1 MQMPFVFVVLML
13 PLQALGVEPVAK
25 VLSMLSE
32 LQAKITKEGESA
44 QAEYARF
51 TEWCEDRSRN
61 LGFEIKTGKAGAE
74 ELRAAVAAETA
85 TSSSLRA
92 KIDELAASVAADTAD
107 LEAANQIRAKE
118 RRDFVA
124 EEKDLM
130 ETIDIINRA
139 VHILQRQKGASS
151 MMQVRSASNLAQ
163 ALNAMLQASV
173 IGSADAAR
181 LNAFIQD
188 SQQAADA
195 DSDDDSGAPAGAV
208 YQSQSGNII
217 DILEDLSEKADSQLD
232 ATRKKEVAAANN
244 YAMLKQ
250 SLSDEISFANKEM
263 DEAKK
268 GMATSAE
275 KKSTSAGD
283 LEVTSKELASD
294 VASKDNL
301 HLDCMTAAREFQAT
315 SKSRAEELTVL
326 AAAQKALREATGAA
340 ALDQVSFI
348 QLTRSRLSSRED
360 LARFEAV
367 RLVRDLARKQ
377 HSDVLAQLASQMAST
392 LRAGGAEPFEK
403 VKGLIRD
410 MVAKL
415 EAEAGADAT
424 RKAYCDKELS
434 ETRAK
439 KLEKT
444 SEIELLTS
452 RVDQM
457 SAKSAKL
464 KEEIAALESELSKL
478 AQAQSQLDKLRLEE
492 RESYTANKAEQSK
505 GLDGVK
511 LSMKLLRDY
520 YSSGGKAHEAAG
532 GAAGGV
538 IGLLEVIESDMTKTI
553 ASLESQEESAVEEYE
568 TMSKKNEI
576 ERTAKQQDVKYKLKE
591 SKQLDKGSAEN
602 TADRQGVQAELD
614 AIVEYLARIEAQ
626 CTAKPEA
633 YADRARHREAEIAGL
648 KHALQVLQSE
658 TALIQ
663 RLKKHRTLRGAVL

>member
-1 MQMPFVFVVLML
+1 MQMPFFFLVLTL
-13 PLQALGVEPVAK
+13 PLQALGVEPIAK
-25 VLSMLSE
+25 VLSMLSD
-32 LQAKITKEGESA
+32 LQAKITKEGEAA
-44 QAEYARF
+44 QAEFARF

-92 KIDELAASVAADTAD
+92 KVDDLAASIAADTAD
-107 LEAANQIRAKE
+107 LEAATQIREKE
-118 RRDFVA
+118 VKDFAA

-139 VHILQRQKGASS
+139 VHILQRQKGAAS
-151 MMQVRSASNLAQ
+151 MMQVKSASNLAQ
-163 ALNAMLQASV
+163 ALDAMLQASV
-173 IGSADAAR
+173 IGSSDVTK

-188 SQQAADA
+188 SQKAA
-195 DSDDDSGAPAGAV
+195 DSDDDAGAPAGAV

-217 DILEDLSEKADSQLD
+217 DLLGDLSEKADGQLD
-232 ATRKKEVAAANN
+232 ASRKKEVAAAHN

-250 SLSDEISFANKEM
+250 SLNDEISFAKKEM

-268 GMATSAE
+268 GIAASAE
-275 KKSTSAGD
+275 KKTTSAGD

-294 VASKDNL
+294 IASKDTL
-301 HLDCMTAAREFQAT
+301 HLNCVTAAEEFQAT
-315 SKSRAEELTVL
+315 TKSRAEELKVL
-326 AAAQKALREATGAA
+326 VTAQKTLREATGAS

-392 LRAGGAEPFEK
+392 LRAGGSDPFEK

-424 RKAYCDKELS
+424 KKAYCDKELS
-434 ETRAK
+434 ETNAK
-439 KLEKT
+439 KAEK
-444 SEIELLTS
+444 SAEIETLTT

-457 SAKSAKL
+457 TAKSAKL
-464 KEEIAALESELSKL
+464 KQEIAALEGELSKL
-478 AQAQSQLDKLRLEE
+478 AQSQAQLDKVRLEE
-492 RESYTANKAEQSK
+492 KETYTASKAEQTK
-505 GLDGVK
+505 GLEGVK

-520 YSSGGKAHEAAG
+520 YASDGKAHEAAS
-532 GAAGGV
+532 GAAGGIV
-538 IGLLEVIESDMTKTI
+538 GLLETIESDMTKTI
-553 ASLESQEESAVEEYE
+553 ASLESEEESAVEEYE

-576 ERTAKQQDVKYKLKE
+576 EKTAKQQDVKYKLQE
-591 SKQLDKGSAEN
+591 SKQLDKDSAEN
-602 TADRQGVQAELD
+602 AADRQGVQAELD

-626 CTAKPEA
+626 CIAKPEA
-633 YADRARHREAEIAGL
+633 YADRARRREAEIAGL
-648 KHALQVLQSE
+648 KQALEVLESE
-658 TALIQ
+658 TALVQ
-663 RLKKHRTLRGAVL
+663 RLKKHRTLRGAVH